1 MQANLDTSASDGQ
14 PHTVPRPLWHERR
27 RQAIGEPTILRA
39 SAWPY
44 PPRVPHM
51 ISGHPFVIGALA
63 CLAVTE
69 VPPSTRV
76 QYGIDA
82 RQSRLVVETRT
93 DGVTSIFAHDH
104 RIEARGITGSMTFTP
119 NFPDTAALEVKVR
132 ADSLRLTDAG
142 VADKNQRK
150 IEAWIRRALGTDRY
164 GEILFRSTRISAEPL
179 GDRLFEVQ
187 ISGELLLHGRRKPVT
202 VPAQVFL
209 RADMVR
215 AKGSLRL
222 RQTDFGITPA
232 SLVDGTVTAQDEVT
246 LTFDIV
252 CLRR

>member
-1 MQANLDTSASDGQ
+1 
-14 PHTVPRPLWHERR
+14 
-27 RQAIGEPTILRA
+27 
-39 SAWPY
+39 
-44 PPRVPHM
+44 M
-51 ISGHPFVIGALA
+51 ISNHPFLVAAMA
-63 CLAVTE
+63 CLAATE
-69 VPPSTRV
+69 APPSTRV
-76 QYGIDA
+76 AYRIDA
-82 RQSRLVVETRT
+82 RQSRLIVETRT
-93 DGVTSIFAHDH
+93 DGATSTFAHDH

-119 NFPDTAALEVKVR
+119 NFPDTAALEMKVR

-142 VADKNQRK
+142 VADKDRPQ
-150 IEAWIRRALGTDRY
+150 IEAWIRRALGADRY

-187 ISGELLLHGRRKPVT
+187 ISGELFLHGRRKPVT

-232 SLVDGTVTAQDEVT
+232 SLVGGTLTVQDEVT

-252 CLRR
+252 CLRS